1 MTGTAQ
7 LALEL
12 ALRPALGREDFL
24 VAPSNEIAVAWID
37 RWPDWPGP
45 VMALYGPPGCGKTH
59 LCQVWRA
66 ASGAVE
72 IDGPLL
78 ARAEP
83 PELLGA
89 ARACVLDD
97 AEALLGGEGGESGE
111 AQADRAERAAQADQA
126 ERLLHLFNTVVERG
140 GQLLLTGRAAPARW
154 PRRLADLDSRLA
166 AATAVRMAPPDDAL
180 MEALLVKLFADRQL
194 RVGAEV
200 PRYLLARMERSFA
213 AARTLVA
220 ALDRASLA
228 DRRAVTIP
236 LARRVLEGYET
247 AQD

>member
-7 LALEL
+7 LPLEL
-12 ALRPALGREDFL
+12 AFRPAQGREDFL
-24 VAPSNEIAVAWID
+24 VAPSNQVAVAWID
-37 RWPDWPGP
+37 RWPDWPSP
-45 VMALYGPPGCGKTH
+45 VLALYGPPGCGKTH

-72 IDGPLL
+72 IDGVRL

-97 AEALLGGEGGESGE
+97 ADMLLGGPGLGDEG
-111 AQADRAERAAQADQA
+111 ANA
-126 ERLLHLFNTVVERG
+126 ERLLHLLNSVAERG
-140 GQLLLTGRAAPARW
+140 GQVLLAARAAPARW
-154 PRRLADLDSRLA
+154 PCGLPDLGSRLA
-166 AATAVRMAPPDDAL
+166 AATAVRLETPDDAL
-180 MEALLVKLFADRQL
+180 MEALLVKLCRDRQL
-194 RVGAEV
+194 AVGEEV
-200 PRYLLARMERSFA
+200 LRYLLARMERSFA
-213 AARTLVA
+213 AARGLVA

-228 DRRAVTIP
+228 EGRAVTVP

-247 AQD
+247 PRD

>member
-7 LALEL
+7 LPLEL

-24 VAPSNEIAVAWID
+24 VAPSNEVAVAWID

-45 VMALYGPPGCGKTH
+45 ALALYGPPGCGKTH

-72 IDGPLL
+72 IDAGRL

-97 AEALLGGEGGESGE
+97 AETLLGGEG
-111 AQADRAERAAQADQA
+111 ANA
-126 ERLLHLFNTVVERG
+126 ERLLHLFNSVVERG
-140 GQLLLTGRAAPARW
+140 GQLLLAARSAPARW
-154 PRRLADLDSRLA
+154 PCALADLGSRLA
-166 AATAVRMAPPDDAL
+166 AAPAVRLAAPDDAL

-194 RVGAEV
+194 AVGAELV
-200 PRYLLARMERSFA
+200 RYLLARMERSFA
-213 AARTLVA
+213 AARALVA

-228 DRRAVTIP
+228 ERRALTVP

-247 AQD
+247 PRD

>member
-7 LALEL
+7 LPLEL
-12 ALRPALGREDFL
+12 APRPALGREDFL
-24 VAPSNEIAVAWID
+24 VAPSNEVAVAWID

-45 VMALYGPPGCGKTH
+45 VLALYGPPGCGKTH

-72 IDGPLL
+72 IDGPRL

-97 AEALLGGEGGESGE
+97 AEAILGGE
-111 AQADRAERAAQADQA
+111 AASA
-126 ERLLHLFNTVVERG
+126 ERLLHLFNSVVERG
-140 GQLLLTGRAAPARW
+140 GQVLLAARAAPARW
-154 PRRLADLDSRLA
+154 PCGLADLGSRLA
-166 AATAVRMAPPDDAL
+166 AATAVRLEAPDDGL
-180 MEALLVKLFADRQL
+180 MEAVLVKLCADRQL
-194 RVGAEV
+194 AVGEGV
-200 PRYLLARMERSFA
+200 LRYLLARMERSFA
-213 AARTLVA
+213 AARSLVA

-228 DRRAVTIP
+228 EGRAVTVP
-236 LARRVLEGYET
+236 LARQVLEGYET
-247 AQD
+247 PRD

>member
-7 LALEL
+7 LPLEL

-24 VAPSNEIAVAWID
+24 VASSNEVAVAWID

-45 VMALYGPPGCGKTH
+45 VLALYGPPGCGKTH

-72 IDGPLL
+72 IDAGRL

-97 AEALLGGEGGESGE
+97 AEALLGCAGG
-111 AQADRAERAAQADQA
+111 ANADANA
-126 ERLLHLFNTVVERG
+126 ERLLHLFNSVVERG
-140 GQLLLTGRAAPARW
+140 GQLLLTGHAAPARW
-154 PRRLADLDSRLA
+154 PCGLADLGSRLA
-166 AATAVRMAPPDDAL
+166 AAPAVRLEAPDDAL
-180 MEALLVKLFADRQL
+180 MEALLVKLCADRQL
-194 RVGAEV
+194 AVDGKV
-200 PRYLLARMERSFA
+200 LRYLLARMERSFA
-213 AARTLVA
+213 AARALVA

-228 DRRAVTIP
+228 ERRALTVP

-247 AQD
+247 PRD

>member
-7 LALEL
+7 LPLEL
-12 ALRPALGREDFL
+12 PLRPALGREDFL
-24 VAPSNEIAVAWID
+24 VAPSNRVAVAWID

-45 VMALYGPPGCGKTH
+45 VLALYGPPGCGKTH

-72 IDGPLL
+72 IDAGRL

-97 AEALLGGEGGESGE
+97 AEAVLSGES
-111 AQADRAERAAQADQA
+111 AMAEP
-126 ERLLHLFNTVVERG
+126 LLHLYNSVVERG
-140 GQLLLTGRAAPARW
+140 GQLLLAARAAPARW
-154 PRRLADLDSRLA
+154 PCGLADLGSRLA
-166 AATAVRMAPPDDAL
+166 AATAVRLEAPDDAL
-180 MEALLVKLFADRQL
+180 MEALLVKLCADRQL
-194 RVGAEV
+194 AVGEEV
-200 PRYLLARMERSFA
+200 LRYLLARMERSYA
-213 AARTLVA
+213 AARALVA

-228 DRRAVTIP
+228 EGRAVTVP
-236 LARRVLEGYET
+236 LARRVLEGYQT
-247 AQD
+247 SRD

>member
-7 LALEL
+7 LPLEL

-24 VAPSNEIAVAWID
+24 VAPSNQVAVAWID

-45 VMALYGPPGCGKTH
+45 ALALYGPPGCGKTH

-72 IDGPLL
+72 IDAGRL

-97 AEALLGGEGGESGE
+97 AETLLGGEG
-111 AQADRAERAAQADQA
+111 ANA
-126 ERLLHLFNTVVERG
+126 ERLLHLFNSVVERG
-140 GQLLLTGRAAPARW
+140 GQLLLAARAAPARW
-154 PRRLADLDSRLA
+154 PCGLADLGSRLA
-166 AATAVRMAPPDDAL
+166 AAPAVRLEAPDDAL
-180 MEALLVKLFADRQL
+180 LEALLVKLFADRQL
-194 RVGAEV
+194 AVGEEV
-200 PRYLLARMERSFA
+200 VRYLLARMERSFA

-228 DRRAVTIP
+228 ERRAVTVP
-236 LARRVLEGYET
+236 LARRVLEGYDTVRE
-247 AQD
+247 

>member
-7 LALEL
+7 LPLEL
-12 ALRPALGREDFL
+12 APRPALGREDFL
-24 VAPSNEIAVAWID
+24 VAPCNEVAVAWID

-45 VMALYGPPGCGKTH
+45 ALAFYGPPGCGKTH

-72 IDGPLL
+72 IDGLQL

-89 ARACVLDD
+89 ARTCVLDD
-97 AEALLGGEGGESGE
+97 AEDLLAGEGAG
-111 AQADRAERAAQADQA
+111 AYAEP
-126 ERLLHLFNTVVERG
+126 LLHLYNSLVERG

-154 PRRLADLDSRLA
+154 PTGLADLGSRLS
-166 AATAVRMAPPDDAL
+166 AATAVRLEAPDDAL
-180 MEALLVKLFADRQL
+180 MEALLVKLCADRQL
-194 RVGAEV
+194 AVGEEV
-200 PRYLLARMERSFA
+200 LRYLLARMERSFA
-213 AARTLVA
+213 AARALVA

-228 DRRAVTIP
+228 ERRAVTVP

-247 AQD
+247 AED

>member
-7 LALEL
+7 LPLEL
-12 ALRPALGREDFL
+12 PLRPALGREDFL
-24 VAPSNEIAVAWID
+24 VAPSNRVAVAWID

-45 VMALYGPPGCGKTH
+45 VLALYGPPGCGKTH
-59 LCQVWRA
+59 LCQVWRV

-89 ARACVLDD
+89 ARTCVLDD
-97 AEALLGGEGGESGE
+97 AEELLGAEG
-111 AQADRAERAAQADQA
+111 ANA
-126 ERLLHLFNTVVERG
+126 ERLLHLFNSVVERG
-140 GQLLLTGRAAPARW
+140 GQLLLAARAAPARW
-154 PRRLADLDSRLA
+154 PCGLADLGSRLA
-166 AATAVRMAPPDDAL
+166 AATAVRLAPPDDAL
-180 MEALLVKLFADRQL
+180 MEALLVKLCADRQL
-194 RVGAEV
+194 AVGEEV
-200 PRYLLARMERSFA
+200 LRYLLARMERSFA

-220 ALDRASLA
+220 ALDRAALA
-228 DRRAVTIP
+228 EGRAVTVP

-247 AQD
+247 ARE

>member
-7 LALEL
+7 LPLEL
-12 ALRPALGREDFL
+12 APRPALGREDFL
-24 VAPSNEIAVAWID
+24 VAPSNEVAVAWID

-45 VMALYGPPGCGKTH
+45 ALALYGPPGSGKTH

-72 IDGPLL
+72 IDGSRL
-78 ARAEP
+78 AEAEP

-97 AEALLGGEGGESGE
+97 ADAVLAGAGMAGGMAGE
-111 AQADRAERAAQADQA
+111 AAMA
-126 ERLLHLFNTVVERG
+126 ERLLHLHNSLAERG

-154 PRRLADLDSRLA
+154 PCRLADLSSRLA
-166 AATAVRMAPPDDAL
+166 AAAAARLEAPDDAL
-180 MEALLVKLFADRQL
+180 MEALLVKLCADRQL
-194 RVGAEV
+194 LIGAEV
-200 PRYLLARMERSFA
+200 VRYLLARMERSFA
-213 AARTLVA
+213 AARALVA

-228 DRRAVTIP
+228 EGRAVTVP
-236 LARRVLEGYET
+236 LARRVLEGYES
-247 AQD
+247 AEY

>member
-7 LALEL
+7 LPLEL
-12 ALRPALGREDFL
+12 PPRPALGREDFL
-24 VAPSNEIAVAWID
+24 VAPCNRVAVAWID

-45 VMALYGPPGCGKTH
+45 VLALYGPPGCGKTH

-89 ARACVLDD
+89 ARACVIDD
-97 AEALLGGEGGESGE
+97 AESLLGG
-111 AQADRAERAAQADQA
+111 ANAEA
-126 ERLLHLFNTVVERG
+126 ERLLHLLNSVAERG
-140 GQLLLTGRAAPARW
+140 GQVLLAARAAPARW
-154 PRRLADLDSRLA
+154 PCGLADLGSRLA
-166 AATAVRMAPPDDAL
+166 AATAVRLAAPDDAL
-180 MEALLVKLFADRQL
+180 IEALLVKLCADRQL
-194 RVGAEV
+194 AVGEEV
-200 PRYLLARMERSFA
+200 RRYLLARMERSFA
-213 AARTLVA
+213 AARALVA

-228 DRRAVTIP
+228 EGRAVTLP
-236 LARRVLEGYET
+236 LARRVLEGYEPPPE
-247 AQD
+247 

>member
-7 LALEL
+7 LPLEL
-12 ALRPALGREDFL
+12 APRPALGREDFL
-24 VAPSNEIAVAWID
+24 VAPSNEVAVAWID

-45 VMALYGPPGCGKTH
+45 ALALYGPPGSGKTH
-59 LCQVWRA
+59 LCQVWRS

-72 IDGPLL
+72 IDGSRLFE
-78 ARAEP
+78 AEP

-97 AEALLGGEGGESGE
+97 ADVVLAGAGR
-111 AQADRAERAAQADQA
+111 AAERAAGMAGEAAMA
-126 ERLLHLFNTVVERG
+126 ERLLHLHNSLAERG

-154 PRRLADLDSRLA
+154 PCRLADLSSRLA
-166 AATAVRMAPPDDAL
+166 AATAVPLAAPDDAL
-180 MEALLVKLFADRQL
+180 MEALLVKLCADRQL
-194 RVGAEV
+194 LIGAEV
-200 PRYLLARMERSFA
+200 VRYLLARMERSFA
-213 AARTLVA
+213 AARALVA

-228 DRRAVTIP
+228 EGRAVTVP

-247 AQD
+247 ARD